1 MLDEG
6 LSSPARKQVAR
17 WIVLGGLLGTAFLF
31 AFPVEPAD
39 TVLFKIFDVNPRR
52 AVGLLSRLWL
62 YSVPAGTVVGVVFAN
77 LVLRSSRHLW

>member
-52 AVGLLSRLWL
+52 AVGLLSRL
-62 YSVPAGTVVGVVFAN
+62 PAGTVVGVVFAN
-77 LVLRSSRHLW
+77 LVLRSSRRLW